1 MKLQHHLGGLEGL
14 GPVDFQK
21 HVFVVPWETR
31 IFGIHVAMM
40 GLSNHL
46 AAALP
51 KYPIKQVPTAF
62 KEFWTW
68 GHLRAGAEAMNPFD
82 YFRFRYYEKWLGG
95 ITGFFIEKGYITE
108 AELDTR
114 TAQYLEDGNLHDVPL
129 PQRHNQALD
138 DQVMRYLREGDSPQR
153 PRQAPAKF
161 AAGDTVTV
169 KDLPP
174 VAHTRLP
181 GHLRGKT
188 GKVYLVYEAAYA
200 YFFSTGPDGLGE
212 PMPVYLVA
220 FEPQAIWG
228 EALADPHAIFY
239 ADLFETYLEAA

>member
-21 HVFVVPWETR
+21 RVFVAPWETR

-40 GLSNHL
+40 GQSNHL
-46 AAALP
+46 EGALP

-62 KEFWTW
+62 KDFWTW
-68 GHLRAGAEAMNPFD
+68 GHLRVGAEAMNPLD

-95 ITGFFIEKGYITE
+95 ITGFFVDKGYITE
-108 AELDTR
+108 EELDTR
-114 TAQYLEDGNLHDVPL
+114 TAQYLEDGNLNDAPL
-129 PQRHNQALD
+129 PKRDNQAID

-153 PRQAPAKF
+153 PRQAAAKF

-169 KDLPP
+169 KDIPP

-188 GKVYLVYEAAYA
+188 GRVHLVYEAAYT
-200 YFFSTGPDGLGE
+200 YFFSTGPDGLGA

-228 EALADPHAIFY
+228 EALAEPNAIVY